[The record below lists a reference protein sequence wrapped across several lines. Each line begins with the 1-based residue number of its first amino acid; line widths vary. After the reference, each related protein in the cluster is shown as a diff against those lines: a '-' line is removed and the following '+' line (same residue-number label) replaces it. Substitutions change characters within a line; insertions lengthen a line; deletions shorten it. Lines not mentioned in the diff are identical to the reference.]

1 MAGGN
6 CDGEEDVMAT
16 AKHRLTVGFG
26 LIALMWVGVTA
37 IGCAGSRSSPSLN
50 VIPVASLATIA
61 GEWEG
66 VSKSVPDMRNDAFV
80 MLIIRQEGRFHFI
93 SNRRTETLLG
103 TGTLAIDGGTVVAK
117 GSQGHALLALHEKAG
132 GPILVVQAALTNGH
146 HYYIEMTRYK
156 SDSLQV
162 GARRLL
168 RDDGRS

>member
-1 MAGGN
+1 MAGKSS
-6 CDGEEDVMAT
+6 DFEEGAVAT
-16 AKHRLTVGFG
+16 VKQRLTVGFR
-26 LIALMWVGVTA
+26 LIALMWVAATA

-50 VIPVASLATIA
+50 VITVASLAMIA

-103 TGTLAIDGGTVVAK
+103 TGTLAIDGMTVVAK
-117 GSQGHALLALHEKAG
+117 GNQGHALLTLHEKAG
-132 GPILVVQAALTNGH
+132 GPVLVVQAVLTNGR
-146 HYYIEMTRYK
+146 HYYIEMTRYT

-162 GARRLL
+162 GDRGLI